1 MDIHVVRPGDTLYSI
16 AREYGVPMAQLLN
29 DNQLPNPSRLAVG
42 QTLVI
47 QYPEVTHTVKAGD
60 TLTSIASMH
69 GITVRQLLRNNPV
82 LQGEE
87 QLVPG
92 QVLVISFQQE
102 KEGTLS
108 VNGYAYP
115 FIDKGLLQRTLP
127 YLSDLTPFTYG
138 FTPQGNLIQLQDL
151 ELIDAARRMGV
162 RPLLHLSTLTEEG
175 GFSNE
180 LAHILLNDPA
190 VQANLIA
197 QLLDTVSQKGYQ
209 GVDVDFEYV
218 YVEDAGEYAQFVSRL
233 REALEP
239 WGMPVIVALAPKVF
253 AAQPGRLYE
262 GHDYRL
268 LSQAA
273 DFVLLMTYEWGYT
286 YGPPMAVAPIRN
298 VRQVVDYALT
308 EIPPEKIYLG
318 VPNYGYDWPLPY
330 REGNKATS
338 ISNQYAVE
346 LAARN
351 NVSIRYDDKAQAPW
365 FRYVDENGQEHEV
378 WFEDARSIRAKLDL
392 AQEYGLYGVGYWNLM
407 RPFPQNWLVLN
418 ALYNIRDEA
427 QRTIPAN
434 PAERE

>member
-1 MDIHVVRPGDTLYSI
+1 MDIHVVRPGDTLYTV
-16 AREYGVPMAQLLN
+16 ALQYGVSLSQLLN
-29 DNQLPNPSRLAVG
+29 DNQLPDPSRLVVG

-47 QYPEVTHTVKAGD
+47 QYPKVTHTVKAED
-60 TLTSIASMH
+60 TLASIAAMH
-69 GITVRQLLRNNPV
+69 DTTVRQLQRNNPV
-82 LQGEE
+82 LKGGDRI
-87 QLVPG
+87 VPG
-92 QVLVISFQQE
+92 QVLVISYQQE

-115 FIDKGLLQRTLP
+115 NIDMGLLQSTLP

-138 FTPQGNLIQLQDL
+138 FTPQGNLIDLQDQT
-151 ELIDAARRMGV
+151 LIDAARRMGV

-175 GFSNE
+175 SFSNE
-180 LAHILLNDPA
+180 LAHILLNDQA

-197 QLLDTVSQKGYQ
+197 QLLDTVSRKGYQ

-218 YVEDAGEYAQFVSRL
+218 YGTDAAAYAQFVARL
-233 REALEP
+233 REALRP

-262 GHDYRL
+262 GHDYKL

-308 EIPPEKIYLG
+308 EMPPEKIYLG
-318 VPNYGYDWPLPY
+318 IPNYGYDWPLPY
-330 REGNKATS
+330 REGNRATS

-346 LAARN
+346 LAARHYAA
-351 NVSIRYDDKAQAPW
+351 IRFDDQAQSPW
-365 FRYVDENGQEHEV
+365 FRYVDVDGREHEV

-392 AQEYGLYGVGYWNLM
+392 AREYGLYGVGYWNLM

-418 ALYNIRDEA
+418 ALFHIRDEFQA
-427 QRTIPAN
+427 PLM
-434 PAERE
+434 